1 MARLADSYSAA
12 HDVVLVDTGVV
23 RDIAHA
29 LSGLWR
35 PQDEEDAERRQQLV
49 AAARL
54 RLYGAAADR
63 SGWHLV
69 CTAAAHAHAEARGD
83 ADWSAGFLPALEGY
97 DDSPSLGDLAGLQQ
111 VLRKDEHLDGEAA
124 QTLALALLTEA
135 VSVVITR
142 DPKAF
147 KHQRDGDLPER
158 LEILSPQEAVERL
171 ELRPGEPAFIDP
183 PDGSLLATL
192 AESDPWWVPEG

>member
-35 PQDEEDAERRQQLV
+35 PEDEDDEARRAQLV
-49 AAARL
+49 AAARI

-97 DDSPSLGDLAGLQQ
+97 EDAPALGDLEGLQQ
-111 VLRKDEHLDGEAA
+111 VLRKEEHLDGETA
-124 QTLALALLTEA
+124 QTLALALLTED
-135 VSVVITR
+135 VSLVITR

-147 KHQRDGDLPER
+147 KHRRDGDLPER
-158 LEILSPQEAVERL
+158 LDILSPEEAVARL

-183 PDGSLLATL
+183 PAGSLLAGQ
-192 AESDPWWVPEG
+192 AEASPWWVPTG